1 MSVDSR
7 NAHTYII
14 NGIAYT
20 RVTRILDVIRN
31 EGLEAWKMRL
41 GADEVKR
48 VLEESA
54 ALGTRVHA
62 VVESINHEPHAYQC
76 EEEELQPYAD
86 SYREW
91 YHANVAETVL
101 TETRVHSDKYRYA
114 GTFDA
119 LLRMRDGSLALCD
132 AKTSRT
138 AVSASTRLQLALYL
152 LAARELGEPWADEVS
167 QRRYIWLPSSRPG
180 VVESGVF
187 DDDQADLDAAE
198 AAVRLYRW
206 REAHKNDWKQRR
218 PARATSEGGCD
229 GRSE

>member
-1 MSVDSR
+1 MSPDTK
-7 NAHTYII
+7 NAATYVIK
-14 NGIAYT
+14 GVTYT

-41 GADEVKR
+41 GADAVKQ

-54 ALGTRVHA
+54 SLGTRVHA
-62 VVESINHEPHAYQC
+62 VVEALNHEPHTYQC
-76 EEEELQPYAD
+76 DDPDLVPYAD
-86 SYREW
+86 SYRAW

-101 TETRVHSDKYRYA
+101 TETRVHSDTYRYA

-119 LLRMRDGSLALCD
+119 LLRMRDGALALCD

-138 AVSASTRLQLALYL
+138 AVAASTRLQLALYL
-152 LAARELGEPWADEVS
+152 LAAREMGEPWATEVRE
-167 QRRYIWLPSSRPG
+167 RRYIWLPSSRPG

-187 DDDQADLDAAE
+187 DDDQTDLDAAE

-206 REAHKNDWKQRR
+206 REAHKHDWKQRR
-218 PARATSEGGCD
+218 PSKTAVA
-229 GRSE
+229 